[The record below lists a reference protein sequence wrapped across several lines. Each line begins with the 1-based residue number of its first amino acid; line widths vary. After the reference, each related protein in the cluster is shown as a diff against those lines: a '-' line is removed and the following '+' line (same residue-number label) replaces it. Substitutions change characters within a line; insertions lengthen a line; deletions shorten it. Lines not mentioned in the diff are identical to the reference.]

1 MKISNIQKIN
11 TYNLNNVVEQK
22 KRKGNTS
29 SQSGAS
35 VMVAYPQN
43 YYVSF
48 GAKDFNSVYN
58 QHKDSEMPSTVRNYI
73 ENQQCLLS
81 DSDFETFS
89 KLGLKIIQRS
99 AFADLKDCKTVA
111 DIKAMYPNE
120 DVFKGLKTLS
130 EISTNSRFFEPMC
143 QLERKGIKTLNCD
156 EDVTTFLV
164 KKIYLE
170 GKSYKDVLEDLA
182 AVITPESQELKEKLD
197 TYTEAR
203 RTFFVPLGIKAP
215 NGQTYGRDL
224 QNSDPAFLANRKKY
238 FSNLSPEEVNERIQK
253 LLESTE
259 KSRVAMIDA
268 WNHCPQIREDL
279 SNFLTENIN
288 NPTYAVKDEGFDV
301 YDVQFYSK
309 MRRLMLGFWNKYPSH
324 KEELGKEIKIA
335 LENFDR
341 MKALG
346 EDKFNEYVLSVQN
359 KSKEIRN
366 NIQLNKASINEKYP
380 HAIELLE
387 KIADKANPM
396 LIKTKSANK
405 DFFNLLLNSVSTK
418 ELGILQGNDS
428 SAEYKAL
435 FPDGIK
441 NKMRQLITTTEYANY
456 SNSQNFAFLQE
467 LLFEG
472 IIGEDDIDLIL
483 NSNEPFTMSI
493 RTLFSQNSKDI
504 DLSNIDRRY
513 NNYKLPMSSEE
524 KDAVI
529 QILVDSNPDF
539 NLKDI
544 DKLDSLL
551 STQGKYMKL
560 AKGNNMLKNL
570 TQQAFWTEYD
580 NLYGTNYSTTLI
592 ENINF
597 DKLLSSAIDIV
608 DKMDFSELD

>member
-22 KRKGNTS
+22 KGKGNTS

-467 LLFEG
+467 LLLEG

-483 NSNEPFTMSI
+483 NSNEPFTTSI

-529 QILVDSNPDF
+529 QVLVDSNPDF

>member
-483 NSNEPFTMSI
+483 NSNEPFTTSI